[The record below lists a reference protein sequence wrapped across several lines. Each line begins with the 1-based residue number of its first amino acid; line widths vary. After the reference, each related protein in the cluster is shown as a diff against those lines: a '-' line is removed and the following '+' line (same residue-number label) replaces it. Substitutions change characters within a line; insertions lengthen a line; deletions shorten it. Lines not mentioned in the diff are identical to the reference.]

1 MPASSRWAISP
12 KAKLG
17 APVQTARCR
26 LIRSSQLAG
35 RAAKA
40 VDGWR
45 TSGHP
50 RDIGRARKRVE
61 ALVPS
66 EEAVSIRR
74 RLAEANPAAYLPD
87 LAMSLWAYG
96 WVCVNVKANFVEA
109 LEATTE
115 AITIY
120 GPLAEQLPA
129 VFAERLFAA
138 YRTLADVLDG
148 LGRTDEAAEL
158 RRQLDEATGGGTDP
172 G

>member
-1 MPASSRWAISP
+1 M
-12 KAKLG
+12 
-17 APVQTARCR
+17 
-26 LIRSSQLAG
+26 
-35 RAAKA
+35 
-40 VDGWR
+40 
-45 TSGHP
+45 
-50 RDIGRARKRVE
+50 E

-120 GPLAEQLPA
+120 GP
-129 VFAERLFAA
+129 
-138 YRTLADVLDG
+138 
-148 LGRTDEAAEL
+148 
-158 RRQLDEATGGGTDP
+158 
-172 G
+172 